1 MHNSCTSEKSDF
13 KNFSNESLN
22 FNLWLNLTLKQK
34 MCENL
39 KFVKAKLGDIIF
51 ETDPV
56 HISYVVKE
64 DFKIHVMST

>member
-1 MHNSCTSEKSDF
+1 M
-13 KNFSNESLN
+13 
-22 FNLWLNLTLKQK
+22 TLKQK
-34 MCENL
+34 MCENV

-51 ETDPV
+51 ETNPV

>member
-1 MHNSCTSEKSDF
+1 
-13 KNFSNESLN
+13 
-22 FNLWLNLTLKQK
+22 

-51 ETDPV
+51 ENNPV